1 MTRLSWLL
9 AVTLVLAAPVV
20 PAALAQAAEPA
31 QGDTRHGRWEGRL
44 QQQLGLTA
52 QQAQAIR
59 EIHARQSQTWK
70 THSQTL
76 RQAQAELRRL
86 VLSEADQASVQ
97 AKQEEVQRLL
107 GETVQMRVNT
117 LKEMTSILTPE
128 QREKYAATAEQ
139 GRRSRHH
146 PRRQPS

>member
-1 MTRLSWLL
+1 
-9 AVTLVLAAPVV
+9 
-20 PAALAQAAEPA
+20 
-31 QGDTRHGRWEGRL
+31 
-44 QQQLGLTA
+44 
-52 QQAQAIR
+52 
-59 EIHARQSQTWK
+59 RQSQTWK